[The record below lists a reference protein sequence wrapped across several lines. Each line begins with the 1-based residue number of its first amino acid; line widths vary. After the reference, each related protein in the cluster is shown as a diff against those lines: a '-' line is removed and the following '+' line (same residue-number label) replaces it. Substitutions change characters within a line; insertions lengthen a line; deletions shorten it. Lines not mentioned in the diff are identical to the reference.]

1 MEIDVGVVGK
11 IYCSYVWP
19 ECVMYEAAVTSHNTE
34 DGIVLPTD
42 RGINTRRKHGTKKK
56 KIIREKSS
64 VTKLGTTDFKYP
76 TK

>member
-1 MEIDVGVVGK
+1 
-11 IYCSYVWP
+11 
-19 ECVMYEAAVTSHNTE
+19 MYEAAVTSHNTE